1 MRNACAV
8 GLVVVFAIAMPDQLR
23 SQTAVPLS
31 IVSVQIDRAKNIVE
45 FVLRNDSVKPVTAW
59 QVAITYPDDS
69 VTGNTGEGM
78 DGYWNHHLAPGAVV
92 THSFRVHPR
101 ASSTPISVDI
111 QPTAA
116 VYADRSTIGD
126 PKFAE
131 HIFAERAR
139 EGRAWQEIL
148 AALEMARDDT
158 TTGTE
163 PLQLARDYLAAS
175 TEDPDHP
182 RKRIMRADLDR
193 AIQGA
198 RLGRVNASALLT
210 EFIEEARKRVTA
222 ATAHTRAQ

>member
-1 MRNACAV
+1 MAA
-8 GLVVVFAIAMPDQLR
+8 FAIAIPNQLR

-31 IVSVQIDRAKNIVE
+31 VVSVHIDRAKNVVE

-78 DGYWNHHLAPGAVV
+78 DGYWNHHLTPGAVV

-101 ASSTPISVDI
+101 VSSTPITTPISVDI
-111 QPTAA
+111 QPTAV

-148 AALEMARDDT
+148 AALEMARADT
-158 TTGTE
+158 TTGAE
-163 PLQLARDYLAAS
+163 PLQLARNRLAAS
-175 TEDPDHP
+175 NEDPDHP
-182 RKRIMRADLDR
+182 RKRIARAELDR
-193 AIQGA
+193 AIEDA
-198 RLGRVNASALLT
+198 RLGRVNASARLT
-210 EFIEEARKRVTA
+210 EFIEEARKRVSA